1 MDDSKEQRAENGEF
15 NGKIAETA
23 GERERER
30 GRHAFASTLCSR
42 SLAQVLVELS
52 AMDRPERILTPGEF

>member
-23 GERERER
+23 GEGER
-30 GRHAFASTLCSR
+30 GREADTPSR
-42 SLAQVLVELS
+42 VPYAAGHWHKFWLS
-52 AMDRPERILTPGEF
+52 

>member
-23 GERERER
+23 GERER
-30 GRHAFASTLCSR
+30 GRHAFSSTLCSR